1 MVNEI
6 TFEEIAEQWGKAYPK
21 IVNMIYELDT
31 YQKIGSVST
40 CAAAV
45 ANYTPATMIFPKGG
59 YAICPICD
67 HGVRVT
73 DKYCNNC
80 GKRLVKRQE
89 KKNGECEDCAEKLF
103 NLKRR
108 EENGNKK

>member
-1 MVNEI
+1 MSD
-6 TFEEIAEQWGKAYPK
+6 TTSFEKVAKQWKELEPK
-21 IVNMIYELDT
+21 IIKMTYELEA
-31 YQKIGSVST
+31 YQKIGGIST

-73 DKYCNNC
+73 DKYCSNC
-80 GKRLVKRQE
+80 GKRLERG
-89 KKNGECEDCAEKLF
+89 KKNVETQNDIK
-103 NLKRR
+103 
-108 EENGNKK
+108 ENETYSV

>member
-1 MVNEI
+1 MSNEI
-6 TFEEIAEQWGKAYPK
+6 TFEEIAEQWGKVYPK
-21 IVNMIYELDT
+21 IVNMIYELDA

-67 HGVRVT
+67 HGVRAT
-73 DKYCNNC
+73 DKYCSNC
-80 GKRLVKRQE
+80 GKRLERG
-89 KKNGECEDCAEKLF
+89 KKNVETQNDIK
-103 NLKRR
+103 
-108 EENGNKK
+108 ENETYSV